1 MIYKYKVQIPH
12 LEIDKIVQ
20 IARDAGD
27 IIMKYYEQSDIDI
40 EQKDDKS
47 PVTIADK
54 KSSEFIVKELHKI
67 HKNIPAI
74 SEEADANYN
83 LDLMLKNKAYW
94 LIDPIDGT
102 WSFIRKR
109 GVFTVNIG
117 FIQNGQPIFGV
128 IHSPLDGFTYYNI
141 PTEGAFKTDGIQT
154 NVINP
159 NINNSGEYDFL
170 VSHQNINQKTT
181 DFVNKYKVKTITPI
195 PSSIK
200 LCMLAEGNGDIYPR
214 FKPTYVWDTA
224 AGHAILK
231 EVGGEVY
238 NAKGQPLTYATQL
251 ENPSFV
257 AVASSSI
264 IIHEV

>member
-1 MIYKYKVQIPH
+1 MPDQH
-12 LEIDKIVQ
+12 LEIDKIIQ

-27 IIMKYYEQSDIDI
+27 IVMKYYEQSSIDI
-40 EQKDDKS
+40 EQKEDKS

-54 KSSEFIVKELHKI
+54 KSSEFIEKELHKV
-67 HKNIPAI
+67 HKNIPVI
-74 SEEADANYN
+74 TEEADPKYN
-83 LDLMLKNKAYW
+83 LDLMLNNKSYW

-109 GVFTVNIG
+109 GIFTVNIG
-117 FIQNGQPIFGV
+117 FVKNGQPILGV

-141 PTEGAFKTDGIQT
+141 PSEGAFKTDGVQT
-154 NVINP
+154 NQISP
-159 NINNSGEYDFL
+159 KFSDKESYDFL
-170 VSHQNINQKTT
+170 VSHQNINQKTS
-181 DFVNKYKVKTITPI
+181 DFINTYPVKTITPI

-200 LCMLAEGNGDIYPR
+200 LSMLAEGNGDIYPR

-238 NAKGQPLTYATQL
+238 DINGVPLSYATQL
-251 ENPSFV
+251 ENPSFI
-257 AVASSSI
+257 AVSSTEI
-264 IIHEV
+264 LIHKI